1 MGTIAQP
8 QPHSASAKGNTT
20 SPVNVARLRT
30 DAPRT
35 GARADRETI
44 AHDLPLEALGQH
56 AMTTT
61 DGAPLVLG
69 ADVCRG
75 SWAGIM
81 WDGVTINGLFAS
93 TIAELVEA
101 ANAVGVVEVVAI
113 DIPIGL
119 PDAGPRPADE
129 EARAFVGPRRSSLF
143 PTPIREAL
151 LEPDY
156 KAARAVSLKLTDKS
170 LSAQAYALRAKILE
184 VEDWL
189 ATASVR
195 VVETHPEVCFKAMN
209 QDVERTG
216 ADATH
221 DHDVQWPKSVWAGQT
236 LRLDLLARQGLNLV
250 AADLGELAHRSPPDD
265 IIDAAACA
273 WTARRVLLGQHGWLP
288 EDAPEP
294 AHGAIGY
301 ITY

>member
-1 MGTIAQP
+1 
-8 QPHSASAKGNTT
+8 
-20 SPVNVARLRT
+20 
-30 DAPRT
+30 
-35 GARADRETI
+35 
-44 AHDLPLEALGQH
+44 
-56 AMTTT
+56 MTTAE
-61 DGAPLVLG
+61 GAPWVLG

-81 WDGVTINGLFAS
+81 WDGVTIKGLFAS

-119 PDAGPRPADE
+119 PDTGPRPADK
-129 EARAFVGPRRSSLF
+129 EARAFVGPRRSSVF
-143 PTPIREAL
+143 PTPIRQAL
-151 LEPDY
+151 LAPNY
-156 KAARAVSLKLTDKS
+156 KAARAVSLKLTERS

-189 ATASVR
+189 ATASVQ
-195 VVETHPEVCFKAMN
+195 VVETHPEVCFRAMN

-216 ADATH
+216 D
-221 DHDVQWPKSVWAGQT
+221 DVENNDFAQWPKSVWAGQT
-236 LRLDLLARQGLNLV
+236 LRLDLLAAQGLNLA
-250 AADLGELAHRSPPDD
+250 AADLGDLAHRSPPDD

-273 WTARRVLLGQHGWLP
+273 WTARRVLLGQHRWLP
-288 EDAPEP
+288 
-294 AHGAIGY
+294 AHPLLGPGDEMSGR